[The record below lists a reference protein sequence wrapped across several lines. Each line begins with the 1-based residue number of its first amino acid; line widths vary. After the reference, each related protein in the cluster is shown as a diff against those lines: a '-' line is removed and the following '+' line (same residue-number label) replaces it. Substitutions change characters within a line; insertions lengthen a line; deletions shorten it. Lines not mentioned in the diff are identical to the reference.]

1 MRSWYADNRE
11 ETEGFGIK
19 GTVTAVPKKITAT

>member
-1 MRSWYADNRE
+1 ME
-11 ETEGFGIK
+11 EIEGFGIK